1 MRIKGR
7 QQIGWGRWWESQKP
21 TWVVM
26 GASEVFQAETPAC
39 SSPPTLVLFTWA
51 SGVSSVFPILYP
63 HHLILIFLCVAI
75 LSLCWIEAVSLRQG
89 IQPIHYVDS
98 IKYETFLNTKP
109 PFLHH
114 CSSPVELFMHFII
127 GTFPTQFL
135 PCSLF
140 QHRFLIQLLILCSS
154 SDFSCPYTKPD
165 IACCKGSWRNEWL

>member
-1 MRIKGR
+1 MGISKAHLSGDGR
-7 QQIGWGRWWESQKP
+7 KWGVPGWDACLQQP
-21 TWVVM
+21 TSFGPVHLGLWCLLCL
-26 GASEVFQAETPAC
+26 SHPH
-39 SSPPTLVLFTWA
+39 
-51 SGVSSVFPILYP
+51 P

-89 IQPIHYVDS
+89 IQPIRYVDS
-98 IKYETFLNTKP
+98 IKYETFINTKP

-114 CSSPVELFMHFII
+114 CSLPVELFMHFII